1 MYLVLLQGQLESFWP
16 GSSGA
21 PTVWTQGTNSPS
33 TPSTS
38 YTALPMRVISFMFTA
53 TYGLS
58 DSSTPMCAM
67 GEPSGPIENGTTYI
81 VRPFMQP
88 SNSGCS
94 VARISAGSIQLLVGP
109 ASSFF
114 CEQMKVRSSTRAT
127 SLGSELARKEPGRLA
142 GLSFLNV
149 PASTSCWQRR
159 SYSCWLPSHQWMR
172 SGLHRAAISATHAI
186 SFAFLT

>member
-1 MYLVLLQGQLESFWP
+1 MYLVLLQGQLELFSP
-16 GSSGA
+16 GCSGA
-21 PTVWTQGTNSPS
+21 PTVWMQGTKSPS

-38 YTALPMRVISFMFTA
+38 YTALPMRVMIFMLTA

-127 SLGSELARKEPGRLA
+127 SLGSDQARYEPGRLT
-142 GLSFLNV
+142 GSSLRKV
-149 PASTSCWQRR
+149 PASTSCWHRR
-159 SYSCWLPSHQWMR
+159 SYSASLPSHQ
-172 SGLHRAAISATHAI
+172 
-186 SFAFLT
+186 

>member
-1 MYLVLLQGQLESFWP
+1 MYLVLLHGQDTSFWP
-16 GSSGA
+16 GCSGA
-21 PTVWTQGTNSPS
+21 PTVCMQGTNSPS

-38 YTALPMRVISFMFTA
+38 YTAFPMRVRIFMFTA

-58 DSSTPMCAM
+58 DSSTPMWAM

-94 VARISAGSIQLLVGP
+94 VARISSGAIQLLVGP

-114 CEQMKVRSSTRAT
+114 VEQMKVRSSTRAT
-127 SLGSELARKEPGRLA
+127 SLGSDQAR
-142 GLSFLNV
+142 
-149 PASTSCWQRR
+149 
-159 SYSCWLPSHQWMR
+159 
-172 SGLHRAAISATHAI
+172 
-186 SFAFLT
+186 